1 MGWVKGDVDFEG
13 GWELER
19 RGTKKR
25 EGRVKRAD
33 GWRSG
38 AKRKE
43 EKTDRRELKE
53 RVKKKTHNLLVV
65 EGDQVS

>member
-1 MGWVKGDVDFEG
+1 MGAG
-13 GWELER
+13 
-19 RGTKKR
+19 KKR
-25 EGRVKRAD
+25 KEEEGREGQRAD

-43 EKTDRRELKE
+43 EETDRRELKE